1 MLLLHGSHVRLDLL
15 DCSPSGSRLA
25 VGPHHFCVGCD
36 FVCAVS
42 GLPRKWSLL
51 CPKVVPSPPT
61 ASCCPHMGAFWVV
74 APPWSSSASLS
85 TPPLLISSAGQAS
98 LSLPPPPMS
107 TSLRLGFG
115 HWCPLRWCWCR
126 PAACPSCSSFSFSL
140 TLLVLVGLLLLAFAQ
155 LGGLGI
161 SVFPPIPCR
170 CPLAIAF

>member
-98 LSLPPPPMS
+98 LSLPPPPPHVHFF
-107 TSLRLGFG
+107 FG
-115 HWCPLRWCWCR
+115 WALATGVPCVGVGVVP
-126 PAACPSCSSFSFSL
+126 
-140 TLLVLVGLLLLAFAQ
+140 LLVLLVLLFLFLLLFLSLWVFFSLLLRSSAVWVSAC
-155 LGGLGI
+155 
-161 SVFPPIPCR
+161 FPPCHAAALLP
-170 CPLAIAF
+170 